1 MFIRFFLACS
11 IPLLSSSVVAQEYAE
26 FVDREQFFSVVLPG
40 EPTIEDIDYV
50 FLNEEIMPA
59 KQYAA
64 ERRGGRYLVTVVD
77 LTSNDNVSTV
87 RGAIAYEAWN
97 IRKHV
102 AERDGEITYDAY
114 AQVSRVEAHQILAT
128 YPDESRSSWQLL
140 MQNRRLYIQQA
151 ILPPDQPA
159 AGLFLSS
166 LWILDENGEVLRNT
180 IDFNGQIIEIGRGY
194 PEG

>member
-1 MFIRFFLACS
+1 M
-11 IPLLSSSVVAQEYAE
+11 AQEYAE

-40 EPTIEDIDYV
+40 APTIEDIDYV

-64 ERRGGRYLVTVVD
+64 ERRGGRHLVTVVD
-77 LTSNDNVSTV
+77 LTSNDNVSTI
-87 RGAIAYEAWN
+87 RGAIAHEAWN
-97 IRKHV
+97 IRKLV

-114 AQVSRVEAHQILAT
+114 AQVSRVEGHQILAT

-140 MQNRRLYIQQA
+140 LQNRRLYIQQA

-166 LWILDENGEVLRNT
+166 LWILDEDGEVLRNT
-180 IDFNGQIIEIGRGY
+180 IDFNGQIIEIGHGY
-194 PEG
+194 AGD